1 MRDNNSSP
9 RVAVIGLGALGLVTL
24 KDLAEEGFEVVGFE
38 RNSYVG
44 GLWHFTEED
53 KTSVLPEHFRLLMVT
68 ATHGCFTDFPFPDE
82 TPSGCPAGE
91 VDKYL
96 ESYADHFGLRP
107 KIRLNTDVTRVTRDD
122 AREKWVVDIDGSASE
137 LFDKVVI
144 ATGVNQKP
152 HIPVFKGFEL
162 FTGDKVHSRAYKRP
176 KVFKGKNVLVIGLGN
191 SGADTAVS
199 LVGHAKNIY
208 LSHREGAYIL
218 PRTVKGRSID
228 HSLTARVCKTASSPS
243 GLEWGLSP
251 APSLKYTIPVVS
263 DELIHALS
271 SGAVDSTTA
280 LRPPSRRLDDID
292 AVVLCTGYRTDFGL
306 VERRFDPTRATTPR
320 WAAAPGSR
328 GKPLPRLYRNV
339 FSLDRPAELAFM
351 GCAAFASPRVPAAWK
366 AGGGAALLL
375 PAREEMERA
384 IDRHHEWISG
394 VAERVNVF
402 PSIVEG
408 PEWMAWADRTA
419 GTRVDEYLGWGWKGW
434 WFWLTDYRFCNLL
447 MSGVYSP
454 HLYRVFDGRRKKWDG
469 AREEI
474 EKVNRR
480 IAEKPKTA

>member
-1 MRDNNSSP
+1 ML
-9 RVAVIGLGALGLVTL
+9 AIQGLLNRFLPA
-24 KDLAEEGFEVVGFE
+24 LAEKLF
-38 RNSYVG
+38 NSVAKKMQDSV
-44 GLWHFTEED
+44 FTI
-53 KTSVLPEHFRLLMVT
+53 
-68 ATHGCFTDFPFPDE
+68 
-82 TPSGCPAGE
+82 
-91 VDKYL
+91 
-96 ESYADHFGLRP
+96 RP
-107 KIRLNTDVTRVTRDD
+107 
-122 AREKWVVDIDGSASE
+122 
-137 LFDKVVI
+137 
-144 ATGVNQKP
+144 
-152 HIPVFKGFEL
+152 
-162 FTGDKVHSRAYKRP
+162 
-176 KVFKGKNVLVIGLGN
+176 
-191 SGADTAVS
+191 
-199 LVGHAKNIY
+199 
-208 LSHREGAYIL
+208 
-218 PRTVKGRSID
+218 
-228 HSLTARVCKTASSPS
+228 
-243 GLEWGLSP
+243 EWGLSP
-251 APSLKYTIPVVS
+251 APSLKYTVPVVS

-271 SGAVDSTTA
+271 SGAVESVPGIRRFVGPRSVELDNGPA
-280 LRPPSRRLDDID
+280 PPSRRLDDID

-351 GCAAFASPRVPAAWK
+351 GCAAFASPAFQLYDLASMAVAQAWK
-366 AGGGAALLL
+366 AGGGAALL

-384 IDRHHEWISG
+384 VDRHHEWISG

-402 PSIVEG
+402 PSLVEG